1 VTPDAASAFEPA
13 RKRLLSIAYRML
25 GSVSEAEDVVQ
36 DAYLKWHEADR
47 AAIDTPAAWLTTVV
61 TRLAI
66 DRLRKLKLERE
77 SYPGPWLP
85 EPWIEDEPSSEEAV
99 SLASDLSYGFM
110 LMLERLAPQERAAL
124 VLHEAFEC
132 GYEEIAAILG
142 KTPDNCRQIV
152 SRARERVK
160 SGKPKRRADAATARR
175 VLESFVDAIR
185 SSDKE
190 KLLAMLA
197 SDAVLVGDG
206 GGKAKAALK
215 PVEGG
220 ERIAT
225 FISGLAAPLRGR
237 ITGDLVAVNGQ
248 WGVVLKVDGAMV
260 AVMSAQIDDGR
271 IGALYNVVNPDKLQ
285 NVKRALDA
293 SSRARERA

>member
-1 VTPDAASAFEPA
+1 
-13 RKRLLSIAYRML
+13 
-25 GSVSEAEDVVQ
+25 
-36 DAYLKWHEADR
+36 
-47 AAIDTPAAWLTTVV
+47 
-61 TRLAI
+61 
-66 DRLRKLKLERE
+66 
-77 SYPGPWLP
+77 
-85 EPWIEDEPSSEEAV
+85 
-99 SLASDLSYGFM
+99 M